1 MKYFLHTINTH
12 NIQSS
17 ISHPFYIFFRH
28 DFRGN
33 NLAVVFFIENIV
45 HFIPARDFDLSL
57 SYSCCS
63 DVALRIE
70 FHDFMAPI
78 SSSSWSYPK
87 RGGLDAFFTAAS
99 ASNFSFS
106 NFRFSSMTM
115 RFNATLDG
123 KTLVYCLTKMRFFS
137 ESGVNISTNA

>member
-1 MKYFLHTINTH
+1 MTFEKYTCKYEPSNVSFTRDQSFLTAKKSSLRLLMLHSIYVLSFPATNTAFL
-12 NIQSS
+12 
-17 ISHPFYIFFRH
+17 P
-28 DFRGN
+28 
-33 NLAVVFFIENIV
+33 L
-45 HFIPARDFDLSL
+45 P
-57 SYSCCS
+57 YSRRS

-123 KTLVYCLTKMRFFS
+123 RTLVYCLTKMRFFS